1 MVWWCMGWNGV
12 GQLAEIEGKM
22 YADQFVSILE
32 DHPLPSLEESG
43 ILLIPK
49 SGLMPRSPSVPRSQ
63 PLSSYPL
70 YSSLV
75 FHCSQAPISITA
87 KRLTQPRFPSFLCL
101 AKKLTIPAS
110 QVPFL
115 RRVTRQPCSIFW
127 PSVILMTGSQVYWKG
142 HSPSTVPI

>member
-49 SGLMPRSPSVPRSQ
+49 SGLTPRSPSVPRSQ
-63 PLSSYPL
+63 PLSSYLL

-75 FHCSQAPISITA
+75 FHCSQVPISITA
-87 KRLTQPRFPSFLCL
+87 KRLAQPRFPSFLCL
-101 AKKLTIPAS
+101 AKRLTIPES
-110 QVPFL
+110 QVPFPRTVM
-115 RRVTRQPCSIFW
+115 RRPCLIFQH
-127 PSVILMTGSQVYWKG
+127 PLIMMTGSQVYWKG